1 MKQLLFLIIPIFL
14 ISCSEEQKEPITD
27 VEEYNHYLVS
37 SNNESYKN
45 AISEI
50 NFWSNRIKKDS
61 SGVGELGPLAAAYT
75 TLFETTGDVINLQK
89 AELLYKKAIAISANN
104 KDSYVRALGRNLI
117 SQHRFKEAKSILE
130 ESYQGVSN
138 KRATEMVL
146 FDVYMELGDYEK
158 ANECLT
164 KVKNLKDYSY
174 LIRLAKWNDH
184 KGELEIAIKYMEKA
198 KAIAESRNSTSL
210 KIWTYTNLG
219 DYYGHNGAIR
229 KAYSYYLQTLKLQP
243 DNVYAKVRIAWIAY
257 AAEENISETQR
268 ILDSVMI
275 NYKGLDTYLFKAELA
290 DFSKNMNEAKRF
302 KKLFIEK
309 AENSRAVSMYNTDL
323 IRLYAESNAKKALEI
338 AQQEINNRAT
348 PNTYH
353 NLAFVQLKNGKNK
366 EALQTIE
373 SHVIGKTYEPIALY
387 HTALIFKANE
397 LDDKVEA
404 LKKNLQNSAYELG
417 PVLMRKIEEL

>member
-1 MKQLLFLIIPIFL
+1 MKQLLFLIILIFL
-14 ISCSEEQKEPITD
+14 ISCSEEKKELITD

-37 SNNESYKN
+37 SNNESYNN

-104 KDSYVRALGRNLI
+104 KDSYVRALARNLI

-146 FDVYMELGDYEK
+146 FDVYMELGEYEK
-158 ANECLT
+158 ANECLA
-164 KVKNLKDYSY
+164 KVKNLKDFSY

-184 KGELEIAIKYMEKA
+184 KGDLEIAIKYMEKA

-219 DYYGHNGAIR
+219 DYYGHHGAIK

-243 DNVYAKVRIAWIAY
+243 DNVYAKVRIAWITY
-257 AAEENISETQR
+257 AAEENILEAHR
-268 ILDSVMI
+268 ILDSVMK

-290 DFSKNMNEAKRF
+290 EFSENVSEARR
-302 KKLFIEK
+302 LNTVFIEK
-309 AENSRAVSMYNTDL
+309 AENSTAVSMYNTYL
-323 IRLYAESNAKKALEI
+323 IRLYAETNAEKALQI
-338 AQQEINNRAT
+338 AQQEINDRAT

-353 NLAFVQLKNGKNK
+353 NVAFAQLKNGMKK

-373 SHVIGKTYEPIALY
+373 SHVIGKTFEPMALY
-387 HTALIFKANE
+387 HAALIFKANG

-404 LKKNLQNSAYELG
+404 LKKNLKNAAYELG
-417 PVLMRKIEEL
+417 PVLFRKIGEL

>member
-1 MKQLLFLIIPIFL
+1 
-14 ISCSEEQKEPITD
+14 
-27 VEEYNHYLVS
+27 
-37 SNNESYKN
+37 
-45 AISEI
+45 
-50 NFWSNRIKKDS
+50 
-61 SGVGELGPLAAAYT
+61 
-75 TLFETTGDVINLQK
+75 
-89 AELLYKKAIAISANN
+89 
-104 KDSYVRALGRNLI
+104 
-117 SQHRFKEAKSILE
+117 
-130 ESYQGVSN
+130 
-138 KRATEMVL
+138 
-146 FDVYMELGDYEK
+146 
-158 ANECLT
+158 
-164 KVKNLKDYSY
+164 
-174 LIRLAKWNDH
+174 
-184 KGELEIAIKYMEKA
+184 
-198 KAIAESRNSTSL
+198 
-210 KIWTYTNLG
+210 
-219 DYYGHNGAIR
+219 
-229 KAYSYYLQTLKLQP
+229 
-243 DNVYAKVRIAWIAY
+243 
-257 AAEENISETQR
+257 
-268 ILDSVMI
+268 MI

>member
-1 MKQLLFLIIPIFL
+1 MKQLLFLIILIFL
-14 ISCSEEQKEPITD
+14 ISCSEEKKELITG

-37 SNNESYKN
+37 SNNESYNN

-104 KDSYVRALGRNLI
+104 KDSYVRALARNLI

-146 FDVYMELGDYEK
+146 FDVYMELGEYEK
-158 ANECLT
+158 ANECLA
-164 KVKNLKDYSY
+164 KVKNLKDFSY

-184 KGELEIAIKYMEKA
+184 KGDLEIAIKYMEKA

-219 DYYGHNGAIR
+219 DYYGHHGAIK

-243 DNVYAKVRIAWIAY
+243 DNVYAKVRIAWITY
-257 AAEENISETQR
+257 AAEENILEAHR
-268 ILDSVMI
+268 ILDSVMK

-290 DFSKNMNEAKRF
+290 EFSENVSEARR
-302 KKLFIEK
+302 LNTVFIEK
-309 AENSRAVSMYNTDL
+309 AENSTAVSMYNTYL
-323 IRLYAESNAKKALEI
+323 IRLYAETNAEKALQI
-338 AQQEINNRAT
+338 AQQEINDRAT

-353 NLAFVQLKNGKNK
+353 NVAFAQLKNGMKK

-373 SHVIGKTYEPIALY
+373 SHVIGKTFEPMALY
-387 HTALIFKANE
+387 HAALIFKANG

-404 LKKNLQNSAYELG
+404 LKKNLKNAAYELG
-417 PVLMRKIEEL
+417 PVLFRKIGEL